1 MIAHLDF
8 FCSSGSSTRSR
19 RARRGTT
26 FFGYGAE
33 HTLYS
38 ATRRKCEMNKKKR
51 IQNNQRQKT
60 HHERRRNRDVEE
72 LKAELKKKE
81 KKIQKLS
88 KKYSDL

>member
-1 MIAHLDF
+1 
-8 FCSSGSSTRSR
+8 
-19 RARRGTT
+19 
-26 FFGYGAE
+26 
-33 HTLYS
+33 
-38 ATRRKCEMNKKKR
+38 MNEKKR

-88 KKYSDL
+88 KS

>member
-1 MIAHLDF
+1 MLILTF

-33 HTLYS
+33 HPLYS

-60 HHERRRNRDVEE
+60 HHERRRSRDVGE

-88 KKYSDL
+88 KKLEE